1 MAAQETNQFNAA
13 SCGKQAI
20 VNDSRAQVID
30 TDVLVIGG
38 GVAGCL
44 AAIGAREMNAR
55 VAVVDK
61 GGLLER
67 CGSIAAGVDQILA
80 VAEDG
85 AEWDT
90 PEYLLEH
97 VPKLTDYIVDMKPVE
112 TFVRGL
118 PAMLRKLEKMGV
130 PFKDPSTGKYFRHR
144 TFGLPGDYHIDFDGS
159 KFKPKISRAV
169 LDSNA
174 QIFLRTMGVN
184 FLTRQDQTVGA
195 SVFHIRTGE
204 FTFFRA
210 KAIVLATGDTN
221 RLSRNSSGLA
231 FDSWHCPYNTGD
243 AQAMAARHGVLLANM
258 EFTENTITP
267 KGISSQGTNSL
278 TGLGAHFINAKGER
292 FMLKYD
298 HAGERARRDILTS
311 AIISETLAGNAP
323 IYCDCRHLPADIL
336 ERLEET
342 LGVDRP
348 SLPRWF
354 KEKGIDLKKEPFEVT
369 VSEFSSRR
377 GGVYFRGSGILIDD
391 KTGTN
396 IGGLFAAGD
405 CCTVSGGISG
415 AAVMG
420 YEAGK
425 QAALFARRNGAEES
439 LQDQEID
446 AEQERLLYPCH
457 NGQGISPREYEEK
470 VRQIVTDDVGYQ
482 RTEDKLRRA
491 IEQLKA
497 LTTEDFLLRAHDY
510 HELMRAHEARNIRE
524 VAEMVATAALERR
537 ESRGSYSHFRADF
550 PHRDDANWRKMIV
563 LQKRG
568 SGYAIDYRST
578 DLRDPRTETTHAHI
592 D

>member
-1 MAAQETNQFNAA
+1 MTTDAKP
-13 SCGKQAI
+13 GLLL
-20 VNDSRAQVID
+20 D

-44 AAIGAREMNAR
+44 AAIGARELGAR
-55 VAVVDK
+55 VAVIDK

-85 AEWDT
+85 PEWDT
-90 PEYLLEH
+90 PDYLLQH
-97 VPKLTDYIVDMKPVE
+97 IPRLTDYVVDMKSVE

-118 PAMLRKLEKMGV
+118 PGMLRKLERLGV
-130 PFKDPSTGKYFRHR
+130 PFKDPSTGKYYRHR
-144 TFGLPGDYHIDFDGS
+144 TFGLPGEYHIDFDGS

-169 LDSNA
+169 IDSNA
-174 QIFLRTMGVN
+174 QIFLRTMAVS
-184 FLTRQDQTVGA
+184 LLAHKDQTVGA
-195 SVFHIRTGE
+195 SLFHIRTGE
-204 FTFFRA
+204 FHFFRA
-210 KAIVLATGDTN
+210 KAVVLATGDTN

-243 AQAMAARHGVLLANM
+243 AQAMAARSGALLANM

-267 KGISSQGTNSL
+267 KGISSQGTNAL

-298 HAGERARRDILTS
+298 PAGERARRDILTS
-311 AIISETLAGNAP
+311 AIVAETLAGNAP
-323 IYCDCRHLPADIL
+323 IYCDCRHLPEDMLI
-336 ERLEET
+336 RLQET

-354 KEKGIDLKKEPFEVT
+354 SERGIDLKKEPFEVT
-369 VSEFSSRR
+369 CSEFSSRR
-377 GGVYFRGSGILIDD
+377 GGVYFRGSGILIDEN
-391 KTGTN
+391 TATSVA
-396 IGGLFAAGD
+396 GLFAAGD

-425 QAALFARRNGAEES
+425 QAALFARWNGVEKTF
-439 LQDQEID
+439 QDQEI
-446 AEQERLLYPCH
+446 EMEKEKLFSPYKKPG
-457 NGQGISPREYEEK
+457 NISPREYEDR
-470 VRQIVTDDVGYQ
+470 VREIVTNYIGYQ
-482 RTEDKLRRA
+482 RTERKLRKAIDDLRGLKPEEQSIRA
-491 IEQLKA
+491 
-497 LTTEDFLLRAHDY
+497 RDY

-537 ESRGSYSHFRADF
+537 ESRGSYAHFRVDF
-550 PHRDDANWRKMIV
+550 PNRDDANWRKMIV
-563 LQKRG
+563 LKKQD
-568 SGYAIDYRST
+568 SGYKVGHRSVELSNPAE
-578 DLRDPRTETTHAHI
+578 DKSDAHM
-592 D
+592 DQ

>member
-1 MAAQETNQFNAA
+1 MNN
-13 SCGKQAI
+13 
-20 VNDSRAQVID
+20 SRAQIID
-30 TDVLVIGG
+30 TDVLVMGG

-44 AAIGAREMNAR
+44 AAIGARELNAR

-90 PEYLLEH
+90 PEYLLQQ
-97 VPKLTDYIVDMKPVE
+97 VPKLTDDIVDMKPVE

-118 PAMLRKLEKMGV
+118 PAMLRKLERMGV

-144 TFGLPGDYHIDFDGS
+144 TFGLPGEYHIDFDGS

-184 FLTRQDQTVGA
+184 FLTRKDQTVGA

-204 FTFFRA
+204 FIFFRS

-298 HAGERARRDILTS
+298 PAGERARRDILTS
-311 AIISETLAGNAP
+311 AIVSETLSGNAP

-377 GGVYFRGSGILIDD
+377 GGVYFRGSGILIDN

-396 IGGLFAAGD
+396 IAGLFAAGD

-425 QAALFARRNGAEES
+425 QAASFARRNGAEES

-446 AEQERLLYPCH
+446 AEQDRLLYPCH
-457 NGQGISPREYEEK
+457 NPSGMAPREYENQ
-470 VRQIVTDDVGYQ
+470 VRQIVTDYIGYQ
-482 RTEDKLRRA
+482 RTEEKLRKA
-491 IEQLKA
+491 IEELKT
-497 LTTEDFLLRAHDY
+497 LTAQDTLLRAHDY

-550 PHRDDANWRKMIV
+550 PHRDDANWRKMVV
-563 LQKRG
+563 LKKQPD
-568 SGYAIDYRST
+568 GYAVEHRAIELADR
-578 DLRDPRTETTHAHI
+578 PAERTSAHI
-592 D
+592 NQ

>member
-1 MAAQETNQFNAA
+1 MHRIRGFEELELNMDHPAER
-13 SCGKQAI
+13 I
-20 VNDSRAQVID
+20 LD
-30 TDVLVIGG
+30 TDVLIIGG

-44 AAIGAREMNAR
+44 AAIGARELGAR
-55 VAVVDK
+55 VAVIDK

-85 AEWDT
+85 PEWDT
-90 PEYLLEH
+90 PDYLLQH
-97 VPKLTDYIVDMKPVE
+97 IPKLTDYIVDMKSVE

-118 PAMLRKLEKMGV
+118 PGMLRKLERLGV

-144 TFGLPGDYHIDFDGS
+144 TFGLPGEYHIDFDGS

-169 LDSNA
+169 IDSNA
-174 QIFLRTMGVN
+174 QISLRTMAVN
-184 FLTRQDQTVGA
+184 LLAHKDQTVGA

-204 FTFFRA
+204 FHFFRA
-210 KAIVLATGDTN
+210 KAVVLATGDTN

-243 AQAMAARHGVLLANM
+243 AQAMAARSGALLANM

-292 FMLKYD
+292 FMFKYD
-298 HAGERARRDILTS
+298 PAGERARRDILTS
-311 AIISETLAGNAP
+311 AIVSETLAGNAP
-323 IYCDCRHLPADIL
+323 IYCDCRHLQEDIL
-336 ERLEET
+336 IRLEET

-354 KEKGIDLKKEPFEVT
+354 SERGIDLKKEPFEVT

-377 GGVYFRGSGILIDD
+377 GGVYFRGSGILID
-391 KTGTN
+391 KNTATN
-396 IGGLFAAGD
+396 VAGLFAAGD

-425 QAALFARRNGAEES
+425 QAFLFARQNGVEKTF
-439 LQDQEID
+439 QDQEI
-446 AEQERLLYPCH
+446 EMEKERLFSPYRKP
-457 NGQGISPREYEEK
+457 GKISPREYEDQ
-470 VRQIVTDDVGYQ
+470 VREIVTNYIGYQ
-482 RTEDKLRRA
+482 RTESKLRKA
-491 IEQLKA
+491 IEDLRSLKSDEQGICA
-497 LTTEDFLLRAHDY
+497 RDY
-510 HELMRAHEARNIRE
+510 HDLMRAHEARNIRE

-537 ESRGSYSHFRADF
+537 ESRGSYSHFRVDF
-550 PHRDDANWRKMIV
+550 PNRDDANWRKMIV
-563 LQKRG
+563 LKRENT
-568 SGYAIDYRST
+568 GYAVSYRAVEFKDTPKGKNGANID
-578 DLRDPRTETTHAHI
+578 
-592 D
+592 

>member
-1 MAAQETNQFNAA
+1 LPAELKT
-13 SCGKQAI
+13 GP
-20 VNDSRAQVID
+20 VID

-44 AAIGAREMNAR
+44 AALGARERGAR
-55 VAVVDK
+55 VAIVDK

-67 CGSIAAGVDQILA
+67 CGSVAAGVDQILA

-85 AEWDT
+85 PEWDT
-90 PEYLLEH
+90 PDFLLQH
-97 VPKLTDYIVDMKPVE
+97 IPKLTDYVVDMKSVE

-118 PAMLRKLEKMGV
+118 PGMLRKLEKLGV
-130 PFKDPSTGKYFRHR
+130 PFRDPATGKYFRHR
-144 TFGLPGDYHIDFDGS
+144 TFGLPGEYHIDFDGS

-169 LDSNA
+169 IDSNA
-174 QIFLRTMGVN
+174 QVFLRSMAVN
-184 FLTRQDQTVGA
+184 FLTLKDQAIGA

-204 FTFFRA
+204 FYFFCAR
-210 KAIVLATGDTN
+210 AIVLATGDTN

-243 AQAMAARHGVLLANM
+243 AQAMAARHGALLANM

-298 HAGERARRDILTS
+298 PAGERARRDILTS
-311 AIISETLAGNAP
+311 AIVAETLVGNAP
-323 IYCDCRHLPADIL
+323 IFCDCRHLPEDIL

-354 KEKGIDLKKEPFEVT
+354 REKGIDLKKDPFEVT

-377 GGVYFRGSGILIDD
+377 GGVYFRGSGILINE
-391 KTGTN
+391 KTATN
-396 IGGLFAAGD
+396 ISGLFAAGD

-425 QAALFARRNGAEES
+425 QAALFGRHNGVS
-439 LQDQEID
+439 QRVQDQEIA
-446 AEQERLLYPCH
+446 AEKERLFYPCRASE
-457 NGQGISPREYEEK
+457 GISPREYEEK
-470 VRQIVTDDVGYQ
+470 VREIVTDYIGYR
-482 RTEDKLRRA
+482 RTEDKLRKA
-491 IEQLKA
+491 VNDLKELAKTESA
-497 LTTEDFLLRAHDY
+497 LLAHDY

-537 ESRGSYSHFRADF
+537 ESRGSYSHFRTDF
-550 PHRDDANWRKMIV
+550 PYRDDANWRKIIV
-563 LQKRG
+563 LKKRDT
-568 SGYAIDYRST
+568 GYKIDYRSIG
-578 DLRDPRTETTHAHI
+578 RDDPATEKSDAHTN
-592 D
+592 

>member
-1 MAAQETNQFNAA
+1 
-13 SCGKQAI
+13 
-20 VNDSRAQVID
+20 
-30 TDVLVIGG
+30 
-38 GVAGCL
+38 
-44 AAIGAREMNAR
+44 
-55 VAVVDK
+55 
-61 GGLLER
+61 
-67 CGSIAAGVDQILA
+67 
-80 VAEDG
+80 
-85 AEWDT
+85 
-90 PEYLLEH
+90 
-97 VPKLTDYIVDMKPVE
+97 
-112 TFVRGL
+112 
-118 PAMLRKLEKMGV
+118 
-130 PFKDPSTGKYFRHR
+130 
-144 TFGLPGDYHIDFDGS
+144 LPGEYHIDFDGS

-184 FLTRQDQTVGA
+184 FLTRKNQTVGA
-195 SVFHIRTGE
+195 SVFHIRTGQ
-204 FTFFRA
+204 FYFFRA

-298 HAGERARRDILTS
+298 PAGERARRDILTS

-323 IYCDCRHLPADIL
+323 VYCDCRHLSADIL
-336 ERLEET
+336 ARLEET

-425 QAALFARRNGAEES
+425 QAAGFARYHGAEERV
-439 LQDQEID
+439 QDQEIA
-446 AEQERLLYPCH
+446 AEQEHLLYPCR
-457 NGQGISPREYEEK
+457 NPKGISPRDYEDK
-470 VRQIVTDDVGYQ
+470 VRQIVTDYIGYQ
-482 RTEDKLRRA
+482 RTADKLRTA
-491 IEQLKA
+491 IAELTA
-497 LTTEDFLLRAHDY
+497 LSAEESSLCAHDY

-524 VAEMVATAALERR
+524 VAEMLATAALERR

-563 LQKRG
+563 LQKRDP
-568 SGYAIDYRST
+568 GYAVDYRSIELK
-578 DLRDPRTETTHAHI
+578 DVPVETTHAHI

>member
-1 MAAQETNQFNAA
+1 M
-13 SCGKQAI
+13 
-20 VNDSRAQVID
+20 DSKAEQIID

-44 AAIGAREMNAR
+44 AAIGARELGAR

-67 CGSIAAGVDQILA
+67 CGSVAAGVDQILA

-85 AEWDT
+85 PEWDT
-90 PEYLLEH
+90 PDFLLQH
-97 VPKLTDYIVDMKPVE
+97 VPRLTDYVVEMKSVE

-118 PAMLRKLEKMGV
+118 PDMLRKLEKLGV
-130 PFKDPSTGKYFRHR
+130 PFKDPATGKYFRHR
-144 TFGLPGDYHIDFDGS
+144 TFGLPGEYHIDFDGS

-169 LDSNA
+169 IDSNA
-174 QIFLRTMGVN
+174 QVFLRSMAVN
-184 FLTRQDQTVGA
+184 FLTHRDQTLGA

-204 FTFFRA
+204 YHFFRA
-210 KAIVLATGDTN
+210 GAIVLATGDTN

-292 FMLKYD
+292 FMLRYD
-298 HAGERARRDILTS
+298 PAGERARRDILTS
-311 AIISETLAGNAP
+311 AIVSETLAGNAP
-323 IYCDCRHLPADIL
+323 IFCDCRHLSPDIL

-354 KEKGIDLKKEPFEVT
+354 REKGIELKKEPFEVT

-377 GGVYFRGSGILIDD
+377 GGVYFRGSGIMIDD
-391 KTGTN
+391 KTATN
-396 IGGLFAAGD
+396 IAGLFAAGD

-425 QAALFARRNGAEES
+425 QAANFSRLNRAQQS
-439 LQDQEID
+439 LQDREIT
-446 AEQERLLYPCH
+446 AEKECLFHPCR
-457 NGQGISPREYEEK
+457 NAAGISPKDYEDK
-470 VRQIVTDDVGYQ
+470 VRRIVTDYIGYQ
-482 RTEDKLRRA
+482 RTEEKLRHA
-491 IEQLKA
+491 IKELRELA
-497 LTTEDFLLRAHDY
+497 NEESALRAHDY
-510 HELMRAHEARNIRE
+510 HELMRVHEARNIRE
-524 VAEMVATAALERR
+524 VAEMLATAALERR
-537 ESRGSYSHFRADF
+537 ESRGSYAHFRADF
-550 PHRDDANWRKMIV
+550 PNRDDANWRKMIV
-563 LQKRG
+563 LKKRDG
-568 SGYAIDYRST
+568 GYEIDYRPIGPINPAREKSDAHT
-578 DLRDPRTETTHAHI
+578 D
-592 D
+592 

>member
-1 MAAQETNQFNAA
+1 MRHPARQIFE
-13 SCGKQAI
+13 
-20 VNDSRAQVID
+20 
-30 TDVLVIGG
+30 TDVLVVGG

-44 AAIGAREMNAR
+44 AAIGATESGAR
-55 VAVVDK
+55 VTVLDK

-67 CGSIAAGVDQILA
+67 CGSVAAGVDQILA

-85 AEWDT
+85 PEWDT
-90 PEYLLEH
+90 PDYLLRH
-97 VPKLTDYIVDMKPVE
+97 VPKLTDYVVDMKPVE

-118 PAMLRKLEKMGV
+118 PGMLRKLEKLGV
-130 PFKDPSTGKYFRHR
+130 PFRDPSTGKYFRHR
-144 TFGLPGDYHIDFDGS
+144 TFGLPGEYHIDFDGS

-169 LDSNA
+169 IDSKA
-174 QIFLRTMGVN
+174 QVHLRTMAVN
-184 FLTRQDQTVGA
+184 LLTRNNQVVGA
-195 SVFHIRTGE
+195 SAFHIRTGE
-204 FTFFRA
+204 FYFFRSGA
-210 KAIVLATGDTN
+210 VILATGDTN
-221 RLSRNSSGLA
+221 RLSRNSSGLP

-243 AQAMAARHGVLLANM
+243 AQAIAARHGALMANM

-292 FMLKYD
+292 FMLRYD
-298 HAGERARRDILTS
+298 PAAERARRDILTS

-323 IYCDCRHLPADIL
+323 IYCDCRHLPEDIL
-336 ERLEET
+336 ARLEET

-377 GGVYFRGSGILIDD
+377 GGVYFRGSGILIDQ

-396 IGGLFAAGD
+396 IAGLFAAGD

-425 QAALFARRNGAEES
+425 EAAKFSGRNGAERRV
-439 LQDQEID
+439 QDQEMN
-446 AEQERLLYPCH
+446 AEQERLFSACSAAGNLTAA
-457 NGQGISPREYEEK
+457 EYEEK
-470 VRQIVTDDVGYQ
+470 IRQIVTDYIGYH
-482 RTEDKLRRA
+482 RTEEKLRLA
-491 IEQLKA
+491 V
-497 LTTEDFLLRAHDY
+497 DLLRQLAAEEHGLHARDY

-550 PHRDDANWRKMIV
+550 PNRDDANWRKMIV
-563 LQKRG
+563 LKKGQA
-568 SGYAIDYRST
+568 GYEAGYRPT
-578 DLRDPRTETTHAHI
+578 GVENPPEEKQDAHI
-592 D
+592 DQ

>member
-1 MAAQETNQFNAA
+1 MSHPGAQT
-13 SCGKQAI
+13 
-20 VNDSRAQVID
+20 ID
-30 TDVLVIGG
+30 TDVVVIGG

-85 AEWDT
+85 CDWDT
-90 PEYLLEH
+90 PEYLLQH
-97 VPKLTDYIVDMKPVE
+97 VPKLTDFIVDMKPVE

-130 PFKDPSTGKYFRHR
+130 PFKDPTTGKYFRHR
-144 TFGLPGDYHIDFDGS
+144 TFGLPGEYHIDFDGS

-169 LDSNA
+169 LDSGA
-174 QIFLRTMGVN
+174 QIFLRAMAVN
-184 FLTRQDQTVGA
+184 FLTRKDQTVGA

-204 FTFFRA
+204 FYFFRA

-298 HAGERARRDILTS
+298 PAGERARRDILTS
-311 AIISETLAGNAP
+311 AIVSETLAGNAP
-323 IYCDCRHLPADIL
+323 IYCDCRHLPANIL

-377 GGVYFRGSGILIDD
+377 GGVYFRGSGILIDNQ
-391 KTGTN
+391 TGTN

-425 QAALFARRNGAEES
+425 QAALFAGRNGIEES

-446 AEQERLLYPCH
+446 AERERLLYPCN
-457 NGQGISPREYEEK
+457 NGQGISPRDYEDK
-470 VRQIVTDDVGYQ
+470 VRQIVTDHIGYQ
-482 RTEDKLRRA
+482 RTEDKLRTA
-491 IEQLKA
+491 IAELQA
-497 LTTEDFLLRAHDY
+497 LAAAESSLRAHDY

-550 PHRDDANWRKMIV
+550 PERDDANWRKMIV
-563 LQKRG
+563 LRKDG
-568 SGYAIDYRST
+568 AGYAVDYRST
-578 DLRDPRTETTHAHI
+578 ALKVQPAETIHAHI

>member
-1 MAAQETNQFNAA
+1 M
-13 SCGKQAI
+13 I
-20 VNDSRAQVID
+20 VSDSRAQVID

-44 AAIGAREMNAR
+44 AAIGARELNAR

-90 PEYLLEH
+90 PEYLLQQ

-144 TFGLPGDYHIDFDGS
+144 TFGLPGEYHIDFDGS

-184 FLTRQDQTVGA
+184 FLTRKDQTVGA

-204 FTFFRA
+204 FTFFRS

-298 HAGERARRDILTS
+298 PAGERARRDILTS

-415 AAVMG
+415 AAVIG

-425 QAALFARRNGAEES
+425 QAALFARRNGAEAS
-439 LQDQEID
+439 LQDQEIE
-446 AEQERLLYPCH
+446 AEQERLLYPCR
-457 NGQGISPREYEEK
+457 NATGIAPREYEDK
-470 VRQIVTDDVGYQ
+470 VRQIVTDYIGYQ
-482 RTEDKLRRA
+482 RTEDKLRKA
-491 IEQLKA
+491 IDQLKA
-497 LTTEDFLLRAHDY
+497 LTTEDSLLGAHDY

-550 PHRDDANWRKMIV
+550 PQRDDANWRKMIV

-568 SGYAIDYRST
+568 PGYVVDYRST
-578 DLRDPRTETTHAHI
+578 DLRDPRTESTHAHI

>member
-1 MAAQETNQFNAA
+1 MDFKAEQ
-13 SCGKQAI
+13 I
-20 VNDSRAQVID
+20 ID

-44 AAIGAREMNAR
+44 AAIGARELGAR
-55 VAVVDK
+55 VVVVDK

-67 CGSIAAGVDQILA
+67 CGSVAAGVDQILA

-85 AEWDT
+85 PQWDT
-90 PEYLLEH
+90 PDYLLQH
-97 VPKLTDYIVDMKPVE
+97 VPKLTDYVVDMKPVE

-118 PAMLRKLEKMGV
+118 PGMLRKLEKLGV
-130 PFKDPSTGKYFRHR
+130 PFRDPATGKYFRHR
-144 TFGLPGDYHIDFDGS
+144 TFGLPGEYHIDFDGS

-169 LDSNA
+169 IDSNA
-174 QIFLRTMGVN
+174 QVVLRSMAVN
-184 FLTRQDQTVGA
+184 FLTHKDQTLGA

-204 FTFFRA
+204 YHFFRA
-210 KAIVLATGDTN
+210 GAIILATGDTN

-243 AQAMAARHGVLLANM
+243 AQAMAARHGALLANM

-298 HAGERARRDILTS
+298 PAGERARRDILTS
-311 AIISETLAGNAP
+311 AIVSETLAGNAP
-323 IYCDCRHLPADIL
+323 IFCDCRHLPDDIL
-336 ERLEET
+336 ERLEAT

-354 KEKGIDLKKEPFEVT
+354 REKSIDLKKEPFEVT

-391 KTGTN
+391 KTATN
-396 IGGLFAAGD
+396 IAGLFAAGD

-425 QAALFARRNGAEES
+425 QAARFSRLSRAERSIQDREIEAEKDRLYHPCRNA
-439 LQDQEID
+439 
-446 AEQERLLYPCH
+446 A
-457 NGQGISPREYEEK
+457 GISPADYEDE
-470 VRQIVTDDVGYQ
+470 VRRIVTDYIGYQ
-482 RTEDKLRRA
+482 RTENNLRRA
-491 IEQLKA
+491 IRELRA
-497 LTTEDFLLRAHDY
+497 LEKKDAALQAHDY
-510 HELMRAHEARNIRE
+510 HQLMRVHEARNIRE

-550 PHRDDANWRKMIV
+550 PDRNDAHWRKMIV
-563 LQKRG
+563 LKKGEAGYEIDDRPIGRINPAMEKRD
-568 SGYAIDYRST
+568 AHT
-578 DLRDPRTETTHAHI
+578 D
-592 D
+592 

>member
-1 MAAQETNQFNAA
+1 MSGAKAQT
-13 SCGKQAI
+13 
-20 VNDSRAQVID
+20 ID

-85 AEWDT
+85 PEWDT
-90 PEYLLEH
+90 PDYLLQQ
-97 VPKLTDYIVDMKPVE
+97 VPQLTDCIVDMKPVE

-118 PAMLRKLEKMGV
+118 PAMLKKLEKMGV
-130 PFKDPSTGKYFRHR
+130 PFRDPATGKYFRHR
-144 TFGLPGDYHIDFDGS
+144 TFGLPGEYHIDFDGS

-184 FLTRQDQTVGA
+184 FLTRKNQTVGA
-195 SVFHIRTGE
+195 SVFHIRTGQ
-204 FTFFRA
+204 FYFFRA

-298 HAGERARRDILTS
+298 PAGERARRDILTS

-323 IYCDCRHLPADIL
+323 VYCDCRHLSADIL
-336 ERLEET
+336 ARLEET

-425 QAALFARRNGAEES
+425 QAAGFARYHGAEERV
-439 LQDQEID
+439 QDQEIA
-446 AEQERLLYPCH
+446 AEQEHLLYPCR
-457 NGQGISPREYEEK
+457 NPKGISPRDYEDK
-470 VRQIVTDDVGYQ
+470 VRQIVTDYIGYQ
-482 RTEDKLRRA
+482 RTADKLRTA
-491 IEQLKA
+491 IAELTA
-497 LTTEDFLLRAHDY
+497 LSAEESSLCAHDY

-524 VAEMVATAALERR
+524 VAEMLATAALERR

-563 LQKRG
+563 LQKRDP
-568 SGYAIDYRST
+568 GYAVDYRSIELK
-578 DLRDPRTETTHAHI
+578 DVPVETTHAHI

>member
-1 MAAQETNQFNAA
+1 M
-13 SCGKQAI
+13 SRC
-20 VNDSRAQVID
+20 RAQTID
-30 TDVLVIGG
+30 TDVLIIGG

-90 PEYLLEH
+90 PEYLLNH
-97 VPKLTDYIVDMKPVE
+97 VPKLTDFIVDMKPVE

-144 TFGLPGDYHIDFDGS
+144 TFGLPGEYHIDFDGS

-174 QIFLRTMGVN
+174 QIFLRTMGVS
-184 FLTRQDQTVGA
+184 FLTRKDQTLGA

-298 HAGERARRDILTS
+298 PAGERARRDILTS

-323 IYCDCRHLPADIL
+323 IYCDCRHLPTNIL

-439 LQDQEID
+439 LQDQEIE
-446 AEQERLLYPCH
+446 AEQERLLYPCR
-457 NGQGISPREYEEK
+457 NSTGIAPREYEDK
-470 VRQIVTDDVGYQ
+470 VRQIVTDYVGYQ
-482 RTEDKLRRA
+482 RTEEKLRTA
-491 IEQLKA
+491 IEELKA
-497 LTTEDFLLRAHDY
+497 LAGEDCLLRAQDY

-563 LQKRG
+563 LKKHG
-568 SGYAIDYRST
+568 SGYAVDHRSIE
-578 DLRDPRTETTHAHI
+578 LKNPSVETTNADI
-592 D
+592 N

>member
-1 MAAQETNQFNAA
+1 MNNLRTE
-13 SCGKQAI
+13 I
-20 VNDSRAQVID
+20 ID
-30 TDVLVIGG
+30 TDVLIVGG
-38 GVAGCL
+38 GVAGSL
-44 AAIGAREMNAR
+44 AAIGAAELGAR
-55 VAVVDK
+55 VAVLDK

-85 AEWDT
+85 PEWDT
-90 PEYLLEH
+90 PEYLLRH
-97 VPKLTDYIVDMKPVE
+97 VPKLTDYILDMKPVE

-118 PAMLRKLEKMGV
+118 PGMLRKLEAMGV
-130 PFKDPSTGKYFRHR
+130 PFRDPSTGKYFRHR
-144 TFGLPGDYHIDFDGS
+144 TFGLPGQYHIDFDGS

-169 LDSNA
+169 IDSKA
-174 QIFLRTMGVN
+174 QIFLRTMAAN
-184 FLTRQDQTVGA
+184 ILTRNDQTLGA

-204 FTFFRA
+204 FYFFRA
-210 KAIVLATGDTN
+210 KAVVLATGDTN

-243 AQAMAARHGVLLANM
+243 AQAMAARRGALLANM

-278 TGLGAHFINAKGER
+278 TGLGAHFVNAKGER

-298 HAGERARRDILTS
+298 PAGERARRDILTS
-311 AIISETLAGNAP
+311 AIIAETLAGNAP
-323 IYCDCRHLPADIL
+323 IYCDCRHLPADVL

-354 KEKGIDLKKEPFEVT
+354 REKGIDLKKEPFEVT

-377 GGVYFRGSGILIDD
+377 GGVYFRGSGILIDA
-391 KTGTN
+391 KTATN
-396 IGGLFAAGD
+396 IAGLFAAGD

-425 QAALFARRNGAEES
+425 QAALFAQRNGAEQS
-439 LQDQEID
+439 FQDQEIA
-446 AEQERLLYPCH
+446 AEKERLFYPCR
-457 NGQGISPREYEEK
+457 NAAGIAPREFEDK
-470 VRQIVTDDVGYQ
+470 VRRIVTDHIGYQ
-482 RTEDKLRRA
+482 RTEDKLYKAIAELRELASEESLMRA
-491 IEQLKA
+491 R
-497 LTTEDFLLRAHDY
+497 DF
-510 HELMRAHEARNIRE
+510 HELMRAHEACNIRE
-524 VAEMVATAALERR
+524 VAEMLATAALERR

-550 PHRDDANWRKMIV
+550 PKQDDLNWRKMIV
-563 LQKRG
+563 LKKVE
-568 SGYAIDYRST
+568 SGYQIDYRPT
-578 DLRDPRTETTHAHI
+578 GVTEPVEESHAHI

>member
-1 MAAQETNQFNAA
+1 M
-13 SCGKQAI
+13 
-20 VNDSRAQVID
+20 
-30 TDVLVIGG
+30 GG

-44 AAIGAREMNAR
+44 AAIGARELNAR

-90 PEYLLEH
+90 PEYLLQQ
-97 VPKLTDYIVDMKPVE
+97 VPKLTDDIVDMKPVE

-118 PAMLRKLEKMGV
+118 PAMLRKLERMGV

-144 TFGLPGDYHIDFDGS
+144 TFGLPGEYHIDFDGS

-184 FLTRQDQTVGA
+184 FLTRKDQTVGA

-204 FTFFRA
+204 FIFFRS

-278 TGLGAHFINAKGER
+278 TGLGAHFVNAKGER

-298 HAGERARRDILTS
+298 PAGERARRDILTS
-311 AIISETLAGNAP
+311 AIVSETLSGNAP

-377 GGVYFRGSGILIDD
+377 GGVYFRGSGILIDN

-396 IGGLFAAGD
+396 IAGLFAAGD

-425 QAALFARRNGAEES
+425 QAASFARRNGAEES

-446 AEQERLLYPCH
+446 AEQDRLLYPCH
-457 NGQGISPREYEEK
+457 NPSGMAPREYENQ
-470 VRQIVTDDVGYQ
+470 VRQIVTDYIGYQ
-482 RTEDKLRRA
+482 RTGEKLRKA
-491 IEQLKA
+491 IEELKA
-497 LTTEDFLLRAHDY
+497 LTAQDTLLRAHDY

-550 PHRDDANWRKMIV
+550 PHRDDANWRKMVV
-563 LQKRG
+563 LKKQPD
-568 SGYAIDYRST
+568 GYAVEHRAIDLAAR
-578 DLRDPRTETTHAHI
+578 PAERTSAHI
-592 D
+592 NQ

>member
-1 MAAQETNQFNAA
+1 MNSKAEQM
-13 SCGKQAI
+13 
-20 VNDSRAQVID
+20 ID

-44 AAIGAREMNAR
+44 AAIGARELGAR

-67 CGSIAAGVDQILA
+67 CGSVAAGVDQILA

-85 AEWDT
+85 PEWDT
-90 PEYLLEH
+90 PDFLLQH
-97 VPKLTDYIVDMKPVE
+97 VPRLTDYVVEMKSVE

-118 PAMLRKLEKMGV
+118 PGMLRKLEKLGV
-130 PFKDPSTGKYFRHR
+130 PFRDPATGNYFRHR
-144 TFGLPGDYHIDFDGS
+144 TFGLPGEYHIDFDGS

-169 LDSNA
+169 IDSNA
-174 QIFLRTMGVN
+174 QVFLRSMAVN
-184 FLTRQDQTVGA
+184 FLTHKDQILGA

-204 FTFFRA
+204 YHFFRA
-210 KAIVLATGDTN
+210 GAIILATGDTN

-243 AQAMAARHGVLLANM
+243 AQAMAARHGVFLANM

-292 FMLKYD
+292 FMLSYD
-298 HAGERARRDILTS
+298 PAGERARRDLLTS
-311 AIISETLAGNAP
+311 AIVSETIAGNAP
-323 IYCDCRHLPADIL
+323 IFCDCRHLSPDIL

-354 KEKGIDLKKEPFEVT
+354 REKGIDLKKEPFEVT
-369 VSEFSSRR
+369 VSEFSLRR

-391 KTGTN
+391 KTATN
-396 IGGLFAAGD
+396 IAGLFAAGD

-425 QAALFARRNGAEES
+425 QAANFSRLNRAQQS
-439 LQDQEID
+439 LQDREIT
-446 AEQERLLYPCH
+446 AEKERLFHPCR
-457 NGQGISPREYEEK
+457 NAAGISPKDYEDK
-470 VRQIVTDDVGYQ
+470 VRQIVTDYIGYQ
-482 RTEDKLRRA
+482 RTEDKLNRA
-491 IEQLKA
+491 VKELRELGTMDLA
-497 LTTEDFLLRAHDY
+497 LAAHDY
-510 HELMRAHEARNIRE
+510 HELMRVHEARNIRE

-550 PHRDDANWRKMIV
+550 PNRDDAHWRKMVV
-563 LQKRG
+563 LKKRDA
-568 SGYAIDYRST
+568 GYEIDYRPIGQINPATEKSDAHT
-578 DLRDPRTETTHAHI
+578 D
-592 D
+592 

>member
-1 MAAQETNQFNAA
+1 VSGAKAQT
-13 SCGKQAI
+13 
-20 VNDSRAQVID
+20 ID

-85 AEWDT
+85 PEWDT
-90 PEYLLEH
+90 PDYLLQQ
-97 VPKLTDYIVDMKPVE
+97 VPQLTDCIVDMKPVE

-118 PAMLRKLEKMGV
+118 PAMLKKLEKMGV
-130 PFKDPSTGKYFRHR
+130 PFRDPATGKYFRHR
-144 TFGLPGDYHIDFDGS
+144 TFGLPGEYHIDFDGS

-184 FLTRQDQTVGA
+184 FLTRKNQTVGA
-195 SVFHIRTGE
+195 SVFHIRTGQ
-204 FTFFRA
+204 FYFFRA

-292 FMLKYD
+292 FMPKYD
-298 HAGERARRDILTS
+298 PAGERARRDILTS

-323 IYCDCRHLPADIL
+323 VYCDCRHLSADIL
-336 ERLEET
+336 ARLEET

-425 QAALFARRNGAEES
+425 QAAGFARYHGAEERV
-439 LQDQEID
+439 QDQEIA
-446 AEQERLLYPCH
+446 AEQEHLLYPCR
-457 NGQGISPREYEEK
+457 NPKGISPRDYEDK
-470 VRQIVTDDVGYQ
+470 VRQIVTDYIGYQ
-482 RTEDKLRRA
+482 RTADKLRTA
-491 IEQLKA
+491 IAELTA
-497 LTTEDFLLRAHDY
+497 LSAEESSLCAHDY

-524 VAEMVATAALERR
+524 VAEMLATAALERR

-563 LQKRG
+563 LQKRDP
-568 SGYAIDYRST
+568 GYAVDYRSIELK
-578 DLRDPRTETTHAHI
+578 DVPVETTHAHI

>member
-1 MAAQETNQFNAA
+1 MNN
-13 SCGKQAI
+13 
-20 VNDSRAQVID
+20 SRAQIID
-30 TDVLVIGG
+30 TDVLVMGG

-44 AAIGAREMNAR
+44 AAIGARELNAR

-90 PEYLLEH
+90 PEYLLQQ
-97 VPKLTDYIVDMKPVE
+97 VPKLTDDIVDMKPVE

-118 PAMLRKLEKMGV
+118 PAMLRKLERMGV

-144 TFGLPGDYHIDFDGS
+144 TFGLPGEYHIDFDGS

-169 LDSNA
+169 LDTNA

-184 FLTRQDQTVGA
+184 FLTRKDQTVGA

-204 FTFFRA
+204 FTFFRS

-298 HAGERARRDILTS
+298 PAGERARRDILTS
-311 AIISETLAGNAP
+311 AIVSETLSGNAP

-377 GGVYFRGSGILIDD
+377 GGVYFRGSGILIDN

-396 IGGLFAAGD
+396 IAGLFAAGD

-425 QAALFARRNGAEES
+425 QAASFARRHGAEES

-446 AEQERLLYPCH
+446 AEQDRLLYPCH
-457 NGQGISPREYEEK
+457 NPSGMAPREYENQ
-470 VRQIVTDDVGYQ
+470 VRQIVTDYIGYQ
-482 RTEDKLRRA
+482 RTGEKLRKA
-491 IEQLKA
+491 IEELKA
-497 LTTEDFLLRAHDY
+497 LTAHDSLLRAHDY
-510 HELMRAHEARNIRE
+510 HELRRAHEARNIRE

-550 PHRDDANWRKMIV
+550 PHRDDANWRKMVV
-563 LQKRG
+563 LKKQPD
-568 SGYAIDYRST
+568 GYAVEHRAIDLADR
-578 DLRDPRTETTHAHI
+578 PAERTRAHI
-592 D
+592 NQ

>member
-1 MAAQETNQFNAA
+1 L
-13 SCGKQAI
+13 I
-20 VNDSRAQVID
+20 VSHPKTQTID

-44 AAIGAREMNAR
+44 AAIGARELKAR

-85 AEWDT
+85 PEWDT
-90 PEYLLEH
+90 PDYLLQYI
-97 VPKLTDYIVDMKPVE
+97 PKLTDYIVDIKPVE

-118 PAMLRKLEKMGV
+118 PGMLRKLEKLGV

-144 TFGLPGDYHIDFDGS
+144 TFGLPGEYHIDFDGS

-169 LDSNA
+169 IDSNA
-174 QIFLRTMGVN
+174 QIFLRTMAVN
-184 FLTRQDQTVGA
+184 FLTQQDQTVGA

-204 FTFFRA
+204 FYFFRA
-210 KAIVLATGDTN
+210 RAIVLATGDTN

-243 AQAMAARHGVLLANM
+243 AQAMAARHGALLANM

-278 TGLGAHFINAKGER
+278 TGLGAQFINAKGER

-298 HAGERARRDILTS
+298 PAGERARRDILTS

-348 SLPRWF
+348 ALPRWF

-377 GGVYFRGSGILIDD
+377 GGVYFRGSGILIDA
-391 KTGTN
+391 KTATN
-396 IGGLFAAGD
+396 IAGLFAAGD

-425 QAALFARRNGAEES
+425 QAALFGCHNGAEQRV
-439 LQDQEID
+439 QDQAIA
-446 AEQERLLYPCH
+446 AEKERLFYPCR
-457 NGQGISPREYEEK
+457 NSEGISPREYEEK
-470 VRQIVTDDVGYQ
+470 VREIVTDYIGYQ
-482 RTEDKLRRA
+482 RTEEKLCKA
-491 IEQLKA
+491 ITELKDLEKKESA
-497 LTTEDFLLRAHDY
+497 LLARDY

-524 VAEMVATAALERR
+524 VAAMVATAALERR

-550 PHRDDANWRKMIV
+550 PDRDDTNWRRMIV
-563 LQKRG
+563 LKKHNA
-568 SGYAIDYRST
+568 GYAVDYRSIDLQNKTAEAGNAHT
-578 DLRDPRTETTHAHI
+578 D
-592 D
+592 

>member
-1 MAAQETNQFNAA
+1 ML
-13 SCGKQAI
+13 
-20 VNDSRAQVID
+20 D
-30 TDVLVIGG
+30 TDVLVVGG

-44 AAIGAREMNAR
+44 AAIGARELGAR
-55 VAVVDK
+55 VAVIDK

-85 AEWDT
+85 PEWDT
-90 PEYLLEH
+90 PDYLLQH

-118 PAMLRKLEKMGV
+118 PSMLRKLEKLGV

-144 TFGLPGDYHIDFDGS
+144 TFGLPGEYHIDFDGS

-169 LDSNA
+169 IDSNA
-174 QIFLRTMGVN
+174 QIFLRSMVVN
-184 FLTRQDQTVGA
+184 FLTYKNQTVGA

-204 FTFFRA
+204 FHFFRS

-221 RLSRNSSGLA
+221 RLSRNSSALP

-243 AQAMAARHGVLLANM
+243 AQAMAARHGTLLANM

-298 HAGERARRDILTS
+298 PAGERARRDILTS
-311 AIISETLAGNAP
+311 AIIAETLAGNAP
-323 IYCDCRHLPADIL
+323 IYCDCRHLPEDIL

-354 KEKGIDLKKEPFEVT
+354 REKGIDLKKDPFEVT

-377 GGVYFRGSGILIDD
+377 GGVYFRGSGILINE
-391 KTGTN
+391 KTATN
-396 IGGLFAAGD
+396 ISGLFAAGD

-420 YEAGK
+420 HEAGK
-425 QAALFARRNGAEES
+425 QAALFGRHYGAAQS
-439 LQDQEID
+439 VQDQEIA
-446 AEQERLLYPCH
+446 AERERLFYPCR
-457 NGQGISPREYEEK
+457 NSEGISPRDYEEK
-470 VRQIVTDDVGYQ
+470 VREIVTDYIGYQ
-482 RTEDKLRRA
+482 RTEEKLRKA
-491 IEQLKA
+491 VKDLKELEKKEPA
-497 LTTEDFLLRAHDY
+497 LLAHDS

-550 PHRDDANWRKMIV
+550 PNRDDANWRKMIV
-563 LQKRG
+563 LKKQG
-568 SGYAIDYRST
+568 AGYQIDYRSIG
-578 DLRDPRTETTHAHI
+578 RDDAATEKSDAHI

>member
-1 MAAQETNQFNAA
+1 MQT
-13 SCGKQAI
+13 
-20 VNDSRAQVID
+20 ID

-85 AEWDT
+85 PEWDT
-90 PEYLLEH
+90 PEYLLRH
-97 VPKLTDYIVDMKPVE
+97 VPKLTDSIVDMKPVE

-144 TFGLPGDYHIDFDGS
+144 TFGLPGEYHIDFDGS

-184 FLTRQDQTVGA
+184 FLTRKDQMVGA

-204 FTFFRA
+204 FYFFRA

-243 AQAMAARHGVLLANM
+243 AQAMAARHGALLANM

-298 HAGERARRDILTS
+298 AAGERARRDILTS

-336 ERLEET
+336 ARLEET

-391 KTGTN
+391 KTATN
-396 IGGLFAAGD
+396 IAGLFAAGD

-425 QAALFARRNGAEES
+425 EAALFSRHNGAEQEYRIKRSRPSKTGFFILAATLTEFLRES
-439 LQDQEID
+439 TKIRFVEM
-446 AEQERLLYPCH
+446 
-457 NGQGISPREYEEK
+457 
-470 VRQIVTDDVGYQ
+470 VTDYIGYQ
-482 RTEDKLRRA
+482 RTEEKLR
-491 IEQLKA
+491 KA
-497 LTTEDFLLRAHDY
+497 LEELRKLAPK
-510 HELMRAHEARNIRE
+510 N
-524 VAEMVATAALERR
+524 
-537 ESRGSYSHFRADF
+537 
-550 PHRDDANWRKMIV
+550 PHCV
-563 LQKRG
+563 
-568 SGYAIDYRST
+568 
-578 DLRDPRTETTHAHI
+578 PRTTTN
-592 D
+592 

>member
-1 MAAQETNQFNAA
+1 VTTDAKP
-13 SCGKQAI
+13 GLI
-20 VNDSRAQVID
+20 LD

-44 AAIGAREMNAR
+44 AAIGVRESGAR

-80 VAEDG
+80 VAEEG
-85 AEWDT
+85 PEWDT
-90 PEYLLEH
+90 PDYLLQH
-97 VPKLTDYIVDMKPVE
+97 IPKLTDDIVDMKSVE

-118 PAMLRKLEKMGV
+118 PEMLRKLERLGV
-130 PFKDPSTGKYFRHR
+130 PFKDPATGKYFRHR
-144 TFGLPGDYHIDFDGS
+144 TFGLPGEYHIDFDGS

-169 LDSNA
+169 IDSNA
-174 QIFLRTMGVN
+174 QIFLRTMAVN
-184 FLTRQDQTVGA
+184 LLAHKDQTVGA

-204 FTFFRA
+204 VHFFRA
-210 KAIVLATGDTN
+210 KAVVLATGDTN

-243 AQAMAARHGVLLANM
+243 AQAMAARSGALLANM

-278 TGLGAHFINAKGER
+278 TGLGAYFINAKGER

-298 HAGERARRDILTS
+298 PAGERARRDLLTS

-323 IYCDCRHLPADIL
+323 IYCDCRHLPEDIL
-336 ERLEET
+336 ARLEET

-354 KEKGIDLKKEPFEVT
+354 KEKKIDLKKEPFEVT

-391 KTGTN
+391 KTATN
-396 IGGLFAAGD
+396 VIGLFAAGD
-405 CCTVSGGISG
+405 CSTVSGGISG

-425 QAALFARRNGAEES
+425 QAARFSLHNGAEQTF
-439 LQDQEID
+439 QDQEI
-446 AEQERLLYPCH
+446 AVEKQRLFYPCR
-457 NGQGISPREYEEK
+457 NTDGVSPREYEEK
-470 VRQIVTDDVGYQ
+470 IRRVVSDYVGYQ
-482 RTEDKLRRA
+482 RTEEKLR
-491 IEQLKA
+491 KA
-497 LTTEDFLLRAHDY
+497 VEELRRLSSEESALCARDY
-510 HELMRAHEARNIRE
+510 HDLMRAHEARNIRE

-537 ESRGSYSHFRADF
+537 ESRGSYSHFRVDF
-550 PHRDDANWRKMIV
+550 PNRDDVNWRKMII
-563 LQKRG
+563 LKKRD
-568 SGYAIDYRST
+568 SGYEVGHRAIE
-578 DLRDPRTETTHAHI
+578 LRNPSKGKSDAHI
-592 D
+592 DQ

>member
-1 MAAQETNQFNAA
+1 M
-13 SCGKQAI
+13 
-20 VNDSRAQVID
+20 DSKAEQIID

-44 AAIGAREMNAR
+44 AAIGARELGAR
-55 VAVVDK
+55 VAVIDK

-67 CGSIAAGVDQILA
+67 CGSVAAGVDQILA

-85 AEWDT
+85 PEWDT
-90 PEYLLEH
+90 PDFLLRH
-97 VPKLTDYIVDMKPVE
+97 VPKLTDYVVDMKSVE

-118 PAMLRKLEKMGV
+118 PGMLRKLEKLGV
-130 PFKDPSTGKYFRHR
+130 PFRDPATGKYFRHR
-144 TFGLPGDYHIDFDGS
+144 TFGLPGEYHIDFDGS

-169 LDSNA
+169 IDSNS
-174 QIFLRTMGVN
+174 QIFLRSMAVN
-184 FLTRQDQTVGA
+184 FLTHKDQTLGA

-204 FTFFRA
+204 YQFFRSG
-210 KAIVLATGDTN
+210 AIILATGDTN

-298 HAGERARRDILTS
+298 PAGERARRDLLTS
-311 AIISETLAGNAP
+311 AIVSETLAGNAP
-323 IYCDCRHLPADIL
+323 IFCDCRHLSLDIL

-354 KEKGIDLKKEPFEVT
+354 REKGIDLKKEPFEVT

-391 KTGTN
+391 KTATN
-396 IGGLFAAGD
+396 IAGLFAAGD

-425 QAALFARRNGAEES
+425 QAAYFSRLNKPEQR
-439 LQDQEID
+439 LQDLEIKAD
-446 AEQERLLYPCH
+446 KERLFDPCR
-457 NGQGISPREYEEK
+457 NLDGISPSQYEDK
-470 VRQIVTDDVGYQ
+470 IRQIVTDYIGYQ
-482 RTEDKLRRA
+482 RTEAKLRQA
-491 IEQLKA
+491 ITELRELEKKDSA
-497 LTTEDFLLRAHDY
+497 LLAHDY
-510 HELMRAHEARNIRE
+510 HELMRVHEARNIRE

-550 PHRDDANWRKMIV
+550 PDRDDAHWRKMIV
-563 LQKRG
+563 LKKQDA
-568 SGYAIDYRST
+568 GYEIDYRPNGLLNPVGEKS
-578 DLRDPRTETTHAHI
+578 DAHS

>member
-1 MAAQETNQFNAA
+1 L
-13 SCGKQAI
+13 I
-20 VNDSRAQVID
+20 VDHPRAQTIE

-85 AEWDT
+85 PEWDT
-90 PEYLLEH
+90 PEYLLQH
-97 VPKLTDYIVDMKPVE
+97 VPKLTDFIVDMKPVE

-118 PAMLRKLEKMGV
+118 PAMLKKLERMGV
-130 PFKDPSTGKYFRHR
+130 PFKDLATGKYFRHR
-144 TFGLPGDYHIDFDGS
+144 TFGLPGEYHIDFDGS

-169 LDSNA
+169 LDSGA
-174 QIFLRTMGVN
+174 QIFLRAMAVN
-184 FLTRQDQTVGA
+184 FLTRKDQTVGA
-195 SVFHIRTGE
+195 SAFHIRTGE
-204 FTFFRA
+204 FYFFRA
-210 KAIVLATGDTN
+210 RAIVLATGDTN

-278 TGLGAHFINAKGER
+278 TGLGAHFINARGER

-298 HAGERARRDILTS
+298 PAGERARRDILTS
-311 AIISETLAGNAP
+311 AIVSETLAGNAP
-323 IYCDCRHLPADIL
+323 VYCDCRHLPADIL

-354 KEKGIDLKKEPFEVT
+354 KEKTIDLKKEPFEVT

-377 GGVYFRGSGILIDD
+377 GGVYFRGSGILIDH

-396 IGGLFAAGD
+396 IDGLFAAGD

-425 QAALFARRNGAEES
+425 QAALFAGRNGVEES
-439 LQDQEID
+439 LQDQEIA
-446 AEQERLLYPCH
+446 AEQERLLYPCR
-457 NGQGISPREYEEK
+457 NGEGISPRDYEDQ
-470 VRQIVTDDVGYQ
+470 VRRIVTDYVGYQ
-482 RTEDKLRRA
+482 RTEDKLRT
-491 IEQLKA
+491 A
-497 LTTEDFLLRAHDY
+497 LAELQALAATEPLLRAHDY

-550 PHRDDANWRKMIV
+550 PERDDANWRKMIV
-563 LQKRG
+563 LRKDG
-568 SGYAIDYRST
+568 AGYAVDYRST
-578 DLRDPRTETTHAHI
+578 DVKVPLAETTHAHI

>member
-1 MAAQETNQFNAA
+1 MNN
-13 SCGKQAI
+13 
-20 VNDSRAQVID
+20 SRAQIID
-30 TDVLVIGG
+30 TDVLVMGG

-44 AAIGAREMNAR
+44 AAIGARELNAR

-90 PEYLLEH
+90 PEYLLQQ
-97 VPKLTDYIVDMKPVE
+97 VPKLTDDIVDMKPVE

-118 PAMLRKLEKMGV
+118 PAMLRKLERMGV

-144 TFGLPGDYHIDFDGS
+144 TFGLPGEYHIDFDGS

-184 FLTRQDQTVGA
+184 FLTRKDQTVGA

-204 FTFFRA
+204 FIFFRS

-298 HAGERARRDILTS
+298 PAGERARRDILTS
-311 AIISETLAGNAP
+311 AIVSETLSGNAP

-377 GGVYFRGSGILIDD
+377 GGVYFRGSGILIDN

-396 IGGLFAAGD
+396 IAGLFAAGD

-425 QAALFARRNGAEES
+425 QAASFARRNGAEES

-446 AEQERLLYPCH
+446 AEQDRLLYPCH
-457 NGQGISPREYEEK
+457 NPSGMAPREYENQ
-470 VRQIVTDDVGYQ
+470 VRQIVTDYIGYQ
-482 RTEDKLRRA
+482 RTGEKLRKA
-491 IEQLKA
+491 IEELKA
-497 LTTEDFLLRAHDY
+497 LTAQDTLLRAHDY

-550 PHRDDANWRKMIV
+550 PHRDDANWRKMVV
-563 LQKRG
+563 LKKQPD
-568 SGYAIDYRST
+568 GYAVEHRAIELADR
-578 DLRDPRTETTHAHI
+578 PAERTSAHI
-592 D
+592 NQ